1 MAGRIKGIF
10 APLTTPFVDDE
21 VAFDHLKENMK
32 KYSRTPL
39 AGYFALGSN
48 GEAKSMTETE
58 KLKVL
63 ETVIAGKAE
72 QQIVMAGSGYEST
85 KQTIEFSKKVIAAG
99 ADFVSII
106 TPSYFKKSL
115 TDDALI
121 GYYTDV
127 AEALTKP
134 VLIYNAPGFT
144 GMAVSAKV
152 IEKIA
157 VHPNIAGMK
166 DTSPAD
172 MARFLEVSPDDF
184 DVLSG
189 TVNTLFPAMVM
200 GAKGGVVS
208 LADAFAEPCCDL
220 YDKFVAG
227 DIDGARKMHFKLF
240 ALNRSVSGSFG
251 VAGVKYAMELGGY
264 FGGDPRLPL
273 LPLKEENKK
282 AIAKGIAEAGL
293 K

>member
-1 MAGRIKGIF
+1 MAGRIKGVF

-21 VAFDHLKENMK
+21 VAFDQLKENMK
-32 KYSRTPL
+32 KYSQTPL

-48 GEAKSMTETE
+48 GEAKSLTETE

-63 ETVIAGKAE
+63 ETVVAGKAKH
-72 QQIVMAGSGYEST
+72 QIVMAGSGYEST
-85 KQTIEFSKKVIAAG
+85 KLTIAFSKEVIALG
-99 ADFVSII
+99 ADFVSVI

-157 VHPNIAGMK
+157 GHPNIAGMK

-172 MARFLEVSPDDF
+172 MARFLEVGPDGF

-189 TVNTLFPAMVM
+189 TVNTLFPALVM

-208 LADAFAEPCCDL
+208 LADAFAEPCCEL
-220 YDKFVAG
+220 YDKYVAG
-227 DIDGARKMHFKLF
+227 DIDGARDLHFKLF

-264 FGGDPRLPL
+264 FGGDPRRPL